1 MKYKHTIYLPKHDND
16 DMPGSYHIADNIR
29 KEIIGAMTRNFGGCS
44 IVDVNG
50 YWMND
55 RGIVMRDKVWA
66 IYTIT
71 DAKTIEG
78 MIAFYIS
85 LIKDSLHQETVMY
98 TIEEVSDVIFL

>member
-16 DMPGSYHIADNIR
+16 NSPGSYHIADDIR
-29 KEIIGAMTRNFGGCS
+29 KEIVGAMVRNFKGCS
-44 IVDVNG
+44 VTDVDG
-50 YWMND
+50 YWMNTS
-55 RGIVMRDKVWA
+55 GILNKDKVWA

-85 LIKDSLHQETVMY
+85 LIKDSLKQDCVMY